1 MASQRQDDVLLV
13 GGSAGIDNPITID
26 DGDDDNDVVYI
37 ARRAR
42 QFEEETRAG
51 QEILRRIEEVLEDGV
66 AEVIDLTGDGNR
78 VVPSRAASVRPL
90 ASVEDEERELNSFLL
105 SDGSEVRPGL
115 TVELEIP
122 IGKFNST
129 FVRVKTIVQP
139 RSSSEVEI
147 RGLGL
152 TRIREL
158 EGLLS
163 TNEKRNE
170 LVVVEEV
177 RPFSPDHWERQ
188 GLVSVSPSQIEKLRR
203 MRMTNAPFPQ
213 HRFNPD
219 LKKKGRAWLEEH
231 GLLVCRHWY
240 RLLYNSSK
248 RDRPTEHVLRNL
260 TEKEADGDY
269 TASDSIKLIQ
279 WRGGRTPGGSHIPG
293 QTGPPV
299 IDLEATASDPP
310 ASPPR
315 RVPGQKYTA
324 GDLFCGAGGASRGIT
339 RAGLQLV
346 FAVDNWGH
354 AVHTWKSNFPTL
366 RIYHMDAE
374 DFIAADHTSHTVDIL
389 HLSPPCQVWSPAHTV
404 AGKNDEENMKAL
416 YTCAPLVAKHKP
428 RVFTVEQTF
437 GLTNPK
443 FAAHFH
449 QFLREFTDLGYSI
462 RWGIISLENY
472 GVPQTRKRLTIIG
485 SAPGEALPPFPA
497 PTHNERGTNGLK
509 PWVTARAALDPAAR
523 HRDHP
528 LNQPTRAATPPP
540 RLPWNADGLVKTI
553 TTSGGMNYHWSG
565 TRDFTRLEY
574 ALLQTFPTWHRFEG
588 ACVKRQI
595 GNAFPPVVVRT
606 LYEHLVDW
614 LLEQDG
620 FGRDA
625 RRAVPLDSVGPE
637 DYINLEDGAADGD
650 DGHDDDND
658 DEAVVVL
665 SSRPSPA
672 PRQQRNQHRR
682 RVGSNPNNG
691 APVSGT
697 TIAITAATARVHK
710 RTRVPPASP
719 ALAPH
724 RLSESVRL
732 LNRAAKMEEDGDDHS
747 MADSVTMGGSSR
759 AQSLVN
765 MRATSP
771 KPVIKYE
778 ICALCP

>member
-13 GGSAGIDNPITID
+13 GGSARIDNPITID

-51 QEILRRIEEVLEDGV
+51 QEILRRVASTNRRHAEGARGEESARSEELNIEAQIEEVLEDGV

-105 SDGSEVRPGL
+105 GDGSEVRPGL

-129 FVRVKTIVQP
+129 FVRVKTIVQL

-177 RPFSPDHWERQ
+177 RPFSPDHWERE
-188 GLVSVSPSQIEKLRR
+188 GLVSISPSQIEKLRR

-248 RDRPTEHVLRNL
+248 RDRPTEHVLRNV

-279 WRGGRTPGGSHIPG
+279 WRGGKTPGGSHIPG
-293 QTGPPV
+293 QPGPPV
-299 IDLEATASDPP
+299 IDLEATASDSP
-310 ASPPR
+310 ANPPR

-324 GDLFCGAGGASRGIT
+324 GDMFCGAGGASRGIT

-374 DFIAADHTSHTVDIL
+374 DFIASEHTSHTVDIL

-509 PWVTARAALDPAAR
+509 PWVTARAALAPAAR
-523 HRDHP
+523 NRDHP

-625 RRAVPLDSVGPE
+625 RRAVPLDSV
-637 DYINLEDGAADGD
+637 
-650 DGHDDDND
+650 
-658 DEAVVVL
+658 
-665 SSRPSPA
+665 
-672 PRQQRNQHRR
+672 
-682 RVGSNPNNG
+682 
-691 APVSGT
+691 
-697 TIAITAATARVHK
+697 ARVHK

-765 MRATSP
+765 MRSGSVEMIGATP
-771 KPVIKYE
+771 MVVDEEDPIHLGPIDLTAGEVE
-778 ICALCP
+778 LGTAWEPMLLD